1 MRLISVKD
9 DYINFLLQHDKN
21 VMWNKEEKRRHTRKY
36 LGVVFDIGGF
46 HYFIPLS
53 SPKSYDYKEDGS
65 PRKSDMFCSRMTRK
79 DRDNQIVLMGK
90 LLYSSMIPVPSLA
103 IQEYDIDAEEDID
116 YQNLIRNEY
125 DWILL
130 RKGEIISKSL
140 ALYNIVVNKKFAEN
154 DLRFNKVV
162 DFHNVEKASYLYSSI
177 VK

>member
-1 MRLISVKD
+1 
-9 DYINFLLQHDKN
+9 
-21 VMWNKEEKRRHTRKY
+21 
-36 LGVVFDIGGF
+36 
-46 HYFIPLS
+46 
-53 SPKSYDYKEDGS
+53 
-65 PRKSDMFCSRMTRK
+65 MFCSRMTRK

-140 ALYNIVVNKKFAEN
+140 ALYNIVVNKKFTEN

-162 DFHNVEKASYLYSSI
+162 DFHNVEKASYLYSNI